1 MKFYFRCILFL
12 IPLFGVFGNS
22 NINGYVNDYYTF
34 NTMQLVKQKDSDSTL
49 NYRVTKYKVSHL
61 AEQTEKERSVFLNE
75 YFGKNKKITERKLLK
90 YLKSDQTFVIQK
102 YNAQPVNDYSYKK
115 VYAGKNPVGECH
127 LVCSTEP
134 YMDFAGYVEYRL
146 LFLDGDDIV
155 KFYLRAGYLNKEM
168 DVLESLPEIFYKK
181 DGKWYWKSEEAMVE
195 LCKMMENHDE
205 RLPVEM
211 LELQLK
217 WEEIIGNLEVDGKKI
232 TLK

>member
-1 MKFYFRCILFL
+1 
-12 IPLFGVFGNS
+12 
-22 NINGYVNDYYTF
+22 
-34 NTMQLVKQKDSDSTL
+34 
-49 NYRVTKYKVSHL
+49 
-61 AEQTEKERSVFLNE
+61 
-75 YFGKNKKITERKLLK
+75 
-90 YLKSDQTFVIQK
+90 
-102 YNAQPVNDYSYKK
+102 
-115 VYAGKNPVGECH
+115 
-127 LVCSTEP
+127 
-134 YMDFAGYVEYRL
+134 MDFAGYVEYRL